1 MIVVV
6 AVIVTA
12 IAEIVSIAASQVILP
27 KIAQNREKKEKMEMA
42 TDAKMILSALTAMEL
57 AI

>member
-27 KIAQNREKKEKMEMA
+27 KIAQNQEKKEKMEMA